1 MYSPMSCENQKLAA
15 AESGGRLLLKGGY
28 VVDPANQTE
37 GVRDL
42 LITGDRIT
50 ESAELIQARP
60 GDRVIDCCGLD
71 IWPGLIDMHLH
82 ICDLYE
88 VHTNTAYGA
97 VQDGV
102 TTGLSPGAG
111 NTFMTPALLGA
122 EVDRGL
128 PINAG
133 VYLGGANVLA
143 SMLDRQELI
152 ALFRGELAD
161 QIKAQ
166 KLSRNWITNQ
176 TAQYAV
182 GIKEHM
188 GHYLMPDDRIEQL
201 IEIAA
206 QAGMILMTHTQDIE
220 HTRRVHRIADGRPIH
235 LGHANAVGCGTHG
248 NPAAAMKEVTRLC
261 REPEVTGEFV
271 TTMLRAG
278 RGSREGLQ
286 MDRKAQDLA
295 LQALAD
301 GAVDILVSD
310 GQNQSTMK
318 GFGDTRDNIPCIIE
332 LAENGVLSRSQAVA
346 AMTANPA
353 RLLCRRTGNQEWLK
367 YGTLAAG
374 AFANVAVVDRADRLA
389 TYVITNGRLTA
400 FENRYLRSAGRAGY
414 WVSRFGTKKN
424 MGVGELPMYT
434 IEQKGE

>member
-1 MYSPMSCENQKLAA
+1 MYAQMNHEGHQLTAPEH
-15 AESGGRLLLKGGY
+15 SGRMLLKGGY
-28 VVDPANQTE
+28 VVDPANRVE

-42 LITGDRIT
+42 LVIDDRIT
-50 ESAELIQARP
+50 ESAKAIPARP
-60 GDRVIDCCGLD
+60 GDRVIDCCGLE
-71 IWPGLIDMHLH
+71 IWPGLVDMHLH

-88 VHTNTAYGA
+88 VHTNTVYGA

-128 PINAG
+128 PLNVG
-133 VYLGGANVLA
+133 VYLGGANVLG
-143 SMLDRQELI
+143 SMLNQEELI

-161 QIKAQ
+161 SVKEQ
-166 KLSRNWITNQ
+166 KLSRNWITNL

-188 GHYLMPDDRIEQL
+188 GHYLMPDERISQL
-201 IEIAA
+201 IEIAHRA
-206 QAGMILMTHTQDIE
+206 EMILMSHTQDIE
-220 HTRRVHRIADGRPIH
+220 HTRRIHRIAAGRPLH

-248 NPAAAMKEVTRLC
+248 EPVAAMKEVIGLC
-261 REPEVTGEFV
+261 REPGITSEFV
-271 TTMLRAG
+271 TSMLRPG
-278 RGSREGLQ
+278 LGSREGLQ
-286 MDRKAQDLA
+286 MERRAQELA

-301 GAVDILVSD
+301 GVVDILVSD

-332 LAENGVLSRSQAVA
+332 LTENGVLPLSRAVA

-353 RLLCRRTGNQEWLK
+353 RLLAARTGNQEWLK
-367 YGTLAAG
+367 YGSLAVG
-374 AFANVAVVDRADRLA
+374 AYANIAVVDRADRMA

-400 FENRYLRSAGRAGY
+400 FENRSLRSAGRAGY
-414 WVSRFGTKKN
+414 WVSRFGTKKR